1 LRNIQALTLIGLG
14 QPARSESV
22 LRQSLAVIA
31 AREARGEDAGDAEVV
46 KQDASLYLGM
56 ALAAQGRFADGE
68 AALVEGTSG
77 EPRVGAEAQ
86 RAVAFMVR
94 FYDDWQR
101 AQPDPSRAAKAA
113 EWKVKLG
120 EVAAP

>member
-1 LRNIQALTLIGLG
+1 
-14 QPARSESV
+14 V
-22 LRQSLAVIA
+22 LRQSLEAIA
-31 AREARGEDAGDAEVV
+31 AREAHGEDAGDAEVV

-56 ALAAQGRFADGE
+56 ALAAQGRFADAE

-86 RAVAFMVR
+86 RAAAFMVR

-101 AQPDPSRAAKAA
+101 VQPDPSHAAKAA
-113 EWKVKLG
+113 QWRANLG
-120 EVAAP
+120 EVTAGAS